1 MTNWSVSL
9 LRNPYLIFVGW
20 TLSLAL
26 CETTAVAVLFAIV
39 RASAP
44 RRPVSRD
51 YMVALGAFGLAI
63 AAIPLTVAWQ
73 IWGTA
78 QISTSI
84 ATGQILPAASAN
96 TGAALRTFLQRP
108 ALDTIAA
115 VVAVAWIVGVCGL
128 LARLMGG
135 WWLMRSVVA
144 QSRPIDDEQIRGA
157 TDLLRARAGVNRP
170 VSLVASSIIE
180 APVVVGWR
188 TPRVVIPIG
197 ALPRLSRGEMSAVLA
212 HEFAH
217 IRRRD
222 YAINLLQSV
231 AEVPL
236 FFSPA
241 IAWLARC
248 IREAR
253 EFCCD
258 DEAVASV
265 GDRRHYVEALIS
277 LANVQTVNE
286 VQPGVGIAGP
296 RLVTRV
302 RRLLQEKSM
311 PRLSPVRIISL
322 AGVLGLIAVTG
333 VQVSA
338 VSALRV
344 PRQSDSTVYKI
355 TDPGL
360 TAPVAVHMVKPTYTD
375 EAKKRKVTGNVELD
389 EVITA
394 DGAVRDDVRVTK
406 SLDPGLDAEAVK
418 AAKQWQFRPA
428 TKDGKP
434 VNVMVHMEMTFTLK

>member
-51 YMVALGAFGLAI
+51 YKVALGAFGLAI

-84 ATGQILPAASAN
+84 ATGRILPAASAN
-96 TGAALRTFLQRP
+96 TTAALRTFLQRP

-115 VVAVAWIVGVCGL
+115 VVAAAWIVGVCGL
-128 LARLMGG
+128 LGRLMGG

-144 QSRPIDDEQIRGA
+144 QSRPIDDEQIRRT
-157 TDLLRARAGVNRP
+157 TDLLRARAGVNRS

-188 TPRVVIPIG
+188 TPRVVIPIET
-197 ALPRLSRGEMSAVLA
+197 LPRLSRGEMSAVLA

-241 IAWLARC
+241 VAWLARC
-248 IREAR
+248 VRETR

-265 GDRRHYVEALIS
+265 GDRRHYVEALLS
-277 LANVQTVNE
+277 LANVQAVNTV
-286 VQPGVGIAGP
+286 PGIGIAGP

-302 RRLLQEKSM
+302 RRLLQEESM
-311 PRLSPVRIISL
+311 PRLNWVRIISL
-322 AGVLGLIAVTG
+322 AGGLGLIAVTG

-344 PRQSDSTVYKI
+344 PRQSDTTVYKV
-355 TDPGL
+355 TDPGV
-360 TAPVAVHMVKPTYTD
+360 TAPVPVHEVKPTYTD
-375 EAKKRKVTGNVELD
+375 DAKKRKVQGTVELE

-394 DGAVRDDVRVTK
+394 DGNVRDDVRVTK
-406 SLDPGLDAEAVK
+406 SVDPGLDAEAVK

-434 VNVMVHMEMTFTLK
+434 VNVMVHVEETFTLK